1 MFQPGEE
8 GYGGAKDMLD
18 EGLLDIPTGRT
29 HGPVEAAFAIHI
41 GSRYPTGAIRLR
53 AGAQMASS
61 DVLRITVEGKGG
73 HASAPHLAVDP
84 ITVAAE
90 IVLALQV
97 AVTRGVDPFDPA
109 VITIAKV
116 TAGTT
121 NNIIPETA
129 ELLGTIRTV
138 SEETRAAVKERVK
151 ALVEGICSA
160 YGATGKLDIQAGY
173 PVTAND
179 DAFAAFVLDVARD
192 LVGREAVE
200 PLKAPIMGA
209 EDFSYV
215 LQKVPGA
222 MAFLGAV
229 PAGTRPGDGAAEP
242 LEPGRLRRG
251 SAAGRGRALR
261 RRRPAPPRRRVS
273 DDETRA
279 DLRRRLAEVPRRLA
293 VATRAAADKP
303 TAAGEWTPAEVV
315 RHLIAVE
322 EEVWHSRLRQ
332 LAAEDRPRWPWTEPD
347 RWLGAPDASLEDL
360 LIVYADRRGTTI
372 AILGELDDA
381 GWARTGEHATYGVL
395 DVAALMAK
403 AIDHDDEHL
412 DELPMSPEP
421 VTRSTRLAANA
432 AAIAV
437 VAYAILWFA
446 TTQVRSIREVSPFA
460 EDPWDA
466 VASYA
471 AIFLPMVA
479 GATWIRSLRHRGP
492 ILPPATAAR
501 I

>member
-1 MFQPGEE
+1 
-8 GYGGAKDMLD
+8 
-18 EGLLDIPTGRT
+18 
-29 HGPVEAAFAIHI
+29 
-41 GSRYPTGAIRLR
+41 
-53 AGAQMASS
+53 MASS

-138 SEETRAAVKERVK
+138 SEETRAAVKARIA

-160 YGATGKLDIQAGY
+160 HGATGRLDIEAGY

-192 LVGREAVE
+192 LVGSDDVE

-229 PAGTRPGDGAAEP
+229 PTGTRPGVGAAEP

-251 SAAGRGRALR
+251 GPAGRGRALR
-261 RRRPAPPRRRVS
+261 GGRPPPPRRRVS

-279 DLRRRLAEVPRRLA
+279 DLRRRLAEVPHRLA
-293 VATRAAADKP
+293 AATRAAAEVPVPAASGPRP
-303 TAAGEWTPAEVV
+303 T
-315 RHLIAVE
+315 
-322 EEVWHSRLRQ
+322 S
-332 LAAEDRPRWPWTEPD
+332 
-347 RWLGAPDASLEDL
+347 S
-360 LIVYADRRGTTI
+360 
-372 AILGELDDA
+372 
-381 GWARTGEHATYGVL
+381 AT
-395 DVAALMAK
+395 
-403 AIDHDDEHL
+403 
-412 DELPMSPEP
+412 
-421 VTRSTRLAANA
+421 
-432 AAIAV
+432 
-437 VAYAILWFA
+437 
-446 TTQVRSIREVSPFA
+446 
-460 EDPWDA
+460 
-466 VASYA
+466 
-471 AIFLPMVA
+471 
-479 GATWIRSLRHRGP
+479 
-492 ILPPATAAR
+492 
-501 I
+501 